1 MSLWKFKG
9 KKRNIT
15 KILCPKVDNL
25 DEMDKCLERH
35 MVPNFIQSEIHSWN
49 RPTSTKGIE

>member
-9 KKRNIT
+9 KKRSIT

-35 MVPNFIQSEIHSWN
+35 MVPNFTQSEIHS
-49 RPTSTKGIE
+49 